1 MGRGPHWHPPRHLA
15 AVRRS
20 RTDAREH
27 LVAEWLLAAV
37 AIVLTTV
44 VLVSQM
50 LGHGDR
56 SGPGPAPTAGP
67 APPATARPPA
77 AAPSGA
83 APPLSSPAP
92 AGWRAIGGARVERA
106 AAGPGQAQAG
116 FTASGLADQG
126 VAVATPR
133 RCVPGRTYAATVRL
147 RASRPATLVTVTL
160 LEVAGGRRGA
170 SDTAGAVL
178 HGGWQAVE
186 VVHEGQRPGAGLA
199 VEVVIP
205 RGSPPATVQ
214 VAGLEVTGRP
224 TGHP

>member
-1 MGRGPHWHPPRHLA
+1 MGRGPHWQPPRHLA
-15 AVRRS
+15 GVGRP

-37 AIVLTTV
+37 AILLTTV

-50 LGHGDR
+50 VGHGGRDN
-56 SGPGPAPTAGP
+56 PGP
-67 APPATARPPA
+67 APPATTPPPA
-77 AAPSGA
+77 AAPPVA
-83 APPLSSPAP
+83 TPAP
-92 AGWRAIGGARVERA
+92 AGWRAIGGARVEQA

-116 FTASGLADQG
+116 FTASGRADQG
-126 VAVATPR
+126 VALATPR
-133 RCVPGRTYAATVRL
+133 RCVLGRTYAATVRL
-147 RASRPATLVTVTL
+147 RTSRPATLVTVTL

-178 HGGWQAVE
+178 AGGGWQAVE

-205 RGSPPATVQ
+205 RGSTPATVQ
-214 VAGLEVTGRP
+214 VAGVEVS
-224 TGHP
+224 GHS

>member
-15 AVRRS
+15 AVGRP

-50 LGHGDR
+50 VGHGDR
-56 SGPGPAPTAGP
+56 DNPGPAA
-67 APPATARPPA
+67 PATTRQPA
-77 AAPSGA
+77 AAPPVA
-83 APPLSSPAP
+83 TPAP
-92 AGWRAIGGARVERA
+92 AGWRAIGGALVEQA

-116 FTASGLADQG
+116 FTASGRADQG
-126 VAVATPR
+126 VALATPR
-133 RCVPGRTYAATVRL
+133 RCVLGRTYAATVRL
-147 RASRPATLVTVTL
+147 RTSRPATLVTVTL

-178 HGGWQAVE
+178 AGGGWQAVE

-214 VAGLEVTGRP
+214 VAGLEVTG
-224 TGHP
+224 HP